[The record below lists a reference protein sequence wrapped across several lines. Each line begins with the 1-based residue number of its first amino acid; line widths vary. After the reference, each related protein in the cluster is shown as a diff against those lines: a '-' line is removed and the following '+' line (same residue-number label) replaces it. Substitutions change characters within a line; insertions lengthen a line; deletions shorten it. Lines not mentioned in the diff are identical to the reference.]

1 MRELSIS
8 PAHPDQ
14 DTPPATSIEPTAERL
29 ADAESSLKDV
39 LRPLLRRWIDEN
51 MAKAFEPSLRDEL
64 RQTWMHRW
72 KQRRH
77 LNKWRRQSRR
87 AD

>member
-14 DTPPATSIEPTAERL
+14 DTPPATSVEPTAGRL

-51 MAKAFEPSLRDEL
+51 MAKAFEPSLA
-64 RQTWMHRW
+64 
-72 KQRRH
+72 
-77 LNKWRRQSRR
+77 RR
-87 AD
+87 AETDLDAPVQAAPAPQ